1 VKKMAET
8 VKGTVVIRSIPG
20 KDVEMK
26 VVLYLA
32 SIYRDVP
39 PDDISDL
46 VARTKPL
53 TVVRDV
59 NSMRGHALVDAING
73 LGASAYFLRNMGK
86 ATRH

>member
-1 VKKMAET
+1 MAET
-8 VKGTVVIRSIPG
+8 VKGTVVIRSIPS

-39 PDDISDL
+39 PGEISDL

-53 TVVRDV
+53 TIVRDV
-59 NSMRGHALVDAING
+59 NYMKGQTLVDAING
-73 LGASAYFLRNMGK
+73 LGASAYFLRDLGND
-86 ATRH
+86 TRH

>member
-1 VKKMAET
+1 MAET
-8 VKGTVVIRSIPG
+8 VKGTVIIRSIPS

-39 PDDISDL
+39 PGEISDL

-53 TVVRDV
+53 TIVRDV
-59 NSMRGHALVDAING
+59 HYMKGQTLVDAING
-73 LGASAYFLRNMGK
+73 LGASAYFLRDLGS

>member
-1 VKKMAET
+1 MAET
-8 VKGTVVIRSIPG
+8 GKGTVVIRSIPS

-39 PDDISDL
+39 PDDISEL

-53 TVVRDV
+53 TVVKEV
-59 NSMRGHALVDAING
+59 NSMKAQALVDAING
-73 LGASAYFLRNMGK
+73 LGASAYFLRNLGNS
-86 ATRH
+86 TRH

>member
-8 VKGTVVIRSIPG
+8 VTGTVVIRSIPS

-39 PDDISDL
+39 PDEISGL
-46 VARTKPL
+46 VASTKPL
-53 TVVRDV
+53 TIVREV
-59 NSMRGHALVDAING
+59 NCMKGQALVDAING
-73 LGASAYFLRNMGK
+73 LGASAYFLQNFGS